1 MGRILMS
8 TQDEIAGLRI
18 THTLGLVDG
27 IGSTI
32 HQQYRKNEPFL
43 EENLQEARDEAVER
57 VLEKAEM
64 RDADAVVGVRFATA
78 AVYNQVAGQQAF
90 MIHAYGTAVVTQL
103 HT

>member
-8 TQDEIAGLRI
+8 TQNEITGLNI

-57 VLEKAEM
+57 MLEKAEM
-64 RDADAVVGVRFATA
+64 RDADAVVGVRFASA
-78 AVYNQVAGQQAF
+78 AVYNQVANQQAF
-90 MIHAYGTAVVTQL
+90 VIHAYGTAVITEL
-103 HT
+103 HS